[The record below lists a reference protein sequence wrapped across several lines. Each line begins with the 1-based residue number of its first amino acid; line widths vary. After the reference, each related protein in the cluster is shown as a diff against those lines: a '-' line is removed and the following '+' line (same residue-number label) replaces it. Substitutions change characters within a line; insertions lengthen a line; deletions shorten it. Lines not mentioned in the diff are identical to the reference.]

1 MHLLDVC
8 LIIVVSVV
16 RFGLGFTHNAFKL
29 SCHMFMHFSCICTSL
44 FLFLWFE
51 IMFLFCLLSFSLS
64 LSNRT
69 SLWHPNRE
77 NPFELGTLFKVPGHP
92 LHLFLLFYLTSDS
105 VMRRPRQTAL
115 RPNAKSFCQIS
126 TTLRYPM
133 LFELEDG
140 NLYVRNPCVVLSC
153 LYRSSTPTYTASIP
167 LCLSLLRNFEVH
179 V

>member
-1 MHLLDVC
+1 MLLNCHVTC
-8 LIIVVSVV
+8 SCTFHAYVLLFFSFYGLRLCFCSV
-16 RFGLGFTHNAFKL
+16 
-29 SCHMFMHFSCICTSL
+29 FSL
-44 FLFLWFE
+44 
-51 IMFLFCLLSFSLS
+51 SLS

-77 NPFELGTLFKVPGHP
+77 NAFELETLFKVPGHP

-133 LFELEDG
+133 SFELEDG

-153 LYRSSTPTYTASIP
+153 LYRSSTPTYTALIP